1 MMKFFKHKKNI
12 AISGILILILSF
24 GFVRSYDKDFELVK
38 SLDIF
43 YSLFRELNLFYV
55 DETNPEQLIETGI
68 KSMLNSLDPYTTY
81 IDESE
86 MDDFNFMT
94 TGNYGG
100 IGSLIRASE
109 GYCMIAD
116 PYEGFPAQKAGLRAG
131 DYIISVDGFNTRGKE
146 LSTISEKLKGEPDTE
161 LVLEVKKA
169 GSEKIEKLK
178 LKREQIH
185 INNVSYAGMLDN
197 KTGYIRLS
205 NFTFGAGQE
214 VEEALIKLRDNEGAE
229 NIILDLRGN
238 PGGLLIEAVR
248 VANIFIDNGELIV
261 STKGKIKQLDQDYYT
276 TKEPIDTKI
285 PLAVLVNRGSASASE
300 IVAGAIQDLDRG
312 MIIGLRTFGK
322 GLVQSTRK
330 LKYNAQLKVTTAKYY
345 IPSGRCIQALDYT
358 NRNEDGSVGHIPD
371 SLISEFKTK
380 NGRKVYDGG
389 GINPDWIDSIENLS
403 NIAINLYVQNIIFDF
418 ATQYMIAHPQAPD
431 ANSWHVDNELYAKF
445 KKFVSLQDFHYETSS
460 EDALKKLINT
470 ARTEKYYEFA
480 EEEFNALG
488 RKLAHDNNKDLD
500 VFNEEISN
508 LIKEEILSRYYF
520 QKGRIKASIESDT
533 QISTAKKL
541 LNEPKTFSS
550 ILSVTKKP
558 M

>member
-1 MMKFFKHKKNI
+1 MKFFKHKKTI
-12 AISGILILILSF
+12 AISGILVLILSF

-55 DETNPEQLIETGI
+55 DETNPEKLIETGI

-81 IDESE
+81 INESE

-109 GYCMIAD
+109 GYTMIAD

-131 DYIISVDGFNTRGKE
+131 DYIISVDGFNTKGKD
-146 LSTISEKLKGEPDTE
+146 LSSVSEKLKGEPDTE
-161 LVLEVKKA
+161 LVLEVRKA
-169 GSEKIEKLK
+169 GKEQIEKIK

-185 INNVSYAGMLDN
+185 INNVSYSGMLDN
-197 KTGYIRLS
+197 TTGYIRLS

-214 VEEALIKLRDNEGAE
+214 TQDALINLRDKQGAE
-229 NIILDLRGN
+229 KIILDLRGN

-248 VANIFIDNGELIV
+248 VANIFIDRGQLIV
-261 STKGKIKQLDQDYYT
+261 STKGKVKQWDQDYYT
-276 TKEPIDTKI
+276 TNEPTDTKI
-285 PLAVLVNRGSASASE
+285 PLMVLVNRGSASASE

-312 MIIGLRTFGK
+312 VIIGLRTFGK

-358 NRNEDGSVGHIPD
+358 NRNDDGSVGHIPD
-371 SLISEFKTK
+371 SLVSEFETK
-380 NGRKVYDGG
+380 GGRKVYDGG
-389 GINPDWIDSIENLS
+389 GINPDIVDSMDNLS
-403 NIAINLYVQNIIFDF
+403 IIAINLYIQNVIFDYATNYMVQNL
-418 ATQYMIAHPQAPD
+418 TPPD
-431 ANSWHVDNELYAKF
+431 QNSWKVDDNLYDDF
-445 KKFVSLQDFHYETSS
+445 KKFVASRDFNYETNS
-460 EDALKKLINT
+460 EDALMKLIKT
-470 ARTEKYYEFA
+470 AKTEKYYEFA
-480 EEEFNALG
+480 ENEFEALK
-488 RKLAHDNNKDLD
+488 RKLAHDNQKDLD
-500 VFNEEISN
+500 VFRDEIAS

-520 QKGRIKASIESDT
+520 QKGRIRASIDSDS
-533 QISTAKKL
+533 QISTALKFFE
-541 LNEPKTFSS
+541 EPGAYRSVLS
-550 ILSVTKKP
+550 INK
-558 M
+558 